1 MKKTILV
8 TSMAVML
15 SSILGACGMNNND
28 KDLGREARDNM
39 TNVNYDNRAD
49 RGMNNMNNNM
59 NMGTDNNRYD
69 ENARMDVADE
79 ASNKVTD
86 LKEVQNAT
94 VIVTDNNAYVAAMLE
109 GGESEKLSKETEKK
123 IRDAVR
129 STDPDIN
136 DVFVST
142 NPDFMDRMRGYA
154 DEINKG
160 NPVSGI
166 VKEFNET
173 IQRVFPTN
181 R

>member
-15 SSILGACGMNNND
+15 ASFLGACGMNNND
-28 KDLGREARDNM
+28 KDMGREARNNM
-39 TNVNYDNRAD
+39 TEVNYDNRAD
-49 RGMNNMNNNM
+49 RNMNDMNNNM
-59 NMGTDNNRYD
+59 NMGTDNRYD

-79 ASNKVTD
+79 AANKVTD

-109 GGESEKLSKETEKK
+109 GGESMKLTKETEKK
-123 IRDAVR
+123 IGDAVR

-160 NPVSGI
+160 NPVSGFI
-166 VKEFNET
+166 KEFNDT
-173 IQRVFPTN
+173 IQRMFPTN